1 MLNTKI
7 NKKFFLSVIFFLLF
21 PSIACA
27 EKSFRT
33 HISDSKYVPSE
44 IEFYTNVLPGLSGKN
59 VILITNPS
67 GIGRSPERILREFKK
82 HNVKIK
88 HLIGLEHGFLG
99 LEEDFS
105 KSPVTVDEF
114 FNLPIYHIYRVKNA
128 ELPAILKGTDVILF
142 DVQDMGMRCYTYLT
156 VLKRIMDGIPDSKN
170 TKLIVLD
177 HVNPALY
184 LKGRGEMIDKR
195 FLNFAGEFPSL
206 FFGGLTLGESAAYY
220 NAEYLENRIQLEI
233 ISPKNAKRSF
243 DWDKEGIPWITPSPN
258 LPTVDSAIN
267 YLGLV
272 LLEGVNVSVGRGTT
286 APFVYFGAPWMIEP
300 EKLAE
305 ELNQNSGG
313 DYYYQT
319 VFFKPVFGPYK
330 NEICRGLR
338 LTVVNR
344 KYDPLK
350 MVFQLI
356 VVLKSNYKEFKWRSY
371 PDGTYNIDFLWGT
384 ESFRKAVDSGKS
396 YDQYSKYL
404 SFAEKEYNEKIKK
417 YYLY

>member
-1 MLNTKI
+1 MLYTKI
-7 NKKFFLSVIFFLLF
+7 KKKFFLLVIFFLFL
-21 PSIACA
+21 PSVACA
-27 EKSFRT
+27 EKSFRK
-33 HISDSKYVPSE
+33 HIADAKLVPSE
-44 IEFYTNVLPGLSGKN
+44 VEFYSGVLPGLSGKN

-67 GIGRSPERILREFKK
+67 GIGRSPERIIKEFKK
-82 HNVKIK
+82 NDVKIK

-114 FNLPIYHIYRVKNA
+114 FNLPIYHIYRVKNS
-128 ELPAILKGTDVILF
+128 ELPAILKGADAIVF

-156 VLKRIMDGIPDSKN
+156 VLKRIMDGIPEPAQ

-184 LKGRGEMIDKR
+184 LKGRGEMIDKKY
-195 FLNFAGEFPSL
+195 LNFAGEFPSL
-206 FFGGLTLGESAAYY
+206 FFSGLTLGESAAYY
-220 NAEYLENRIQLEI
+220 NSEFLNQKIRLEVIA
-233 ISPKNAKRSF
+233 PKNAKRSF
-243 DWDKEGIPWITPSPN
+243 DWDKEGIPWTTPSPN
-258 LPTVDSAIN
+258 LPMVDSAIN

-286 APFVYFGAPWMIEP
+286 APFVYFGAPWMTEP
-300 EKLAE
+300 ESLAE
-305 ELNQNSGG
+305 ELNKRSNG

-350 MVFQLI
+350 MAYQLVFSI
-356 VVLKSNYKEFKWRSY
+356 KTSYKDFKWRSY

-384 ESFRKAVDSGKS
+384 TSFRNAIDSGKT
-396 YDQYSKYL
+396 YEQYSEIL
-404 SFAEKEYNEKIKK
+404 NSAEKEYNEKIKK

>member
-1 MLNTKI
+1 MLYTKI
-7 NKKFFLSVIFFLLF
+7 KKKFFLLVIFFLFL
-21 PSIACA
+21 PSAACA
-27 EKSFRT
+27 EKTFRK
-33 HISDSKYVPSE
+33 HISHSQLIPSE
-44 IEFYTNVLPGLSGKN
+44 TEFYSTILPGLSGKN

-67 GIGRSPERILREFKK
+67 GIGRSPERIIREFKK
-82 HNVKIK
+82 NDVKIK

-128 ELPAILKGTDVILF
+128 ELPAILKGADAILF

-156 VLKRIMDGIPDSKN
+156 VLKRIMDGIPDPAS
-170 TKLIVLD
+170 TRLIVLD
-177 HVNPALY
+177 HINPALY
-184 LKGRGEMIDKR
+184 LKGRGEMIDKKY
-195 FLNFAGEFPSL
+195 LNFAGEFPSL
-206 FFGGLTLGESAAYY
+206 FLTGLTLGESALFY
-220 NAEYLENRIQLEI
+220 NSEYLSKKIKLEI
-233 ISPKNAKRSF
+233 VSPKNAKRSF
-243 DWDKEGIPWITPSPN
+243 DWEQEGIPWTTPSPN
-258 LPTVDSAIN
+258 LPMVDSAIN

-286 APFVYFGAPWMIEP
+286 APFVYFGAPWMNEP

-305 ELNQNSGG
+305 ELNQNSNG
-313 DYYYQT
+313 DYYYQS

-350 MVFQLI
+350 MAYKLI
-356 VVLKSNYKEFKWRSY
+356 ATIKTNYKDFKWRAY
-371 PDGTYNIDFLWGT
+371 PDGTHNLDFLWGT
-384 ESFRKAVDSGKS
+384 ESLRKSIDSGKT
-396 YDQYSKYL
+396 YDQYSEFL
-404 SFAEKEYNEKIKK
+404 SSTEKEYNENIKK